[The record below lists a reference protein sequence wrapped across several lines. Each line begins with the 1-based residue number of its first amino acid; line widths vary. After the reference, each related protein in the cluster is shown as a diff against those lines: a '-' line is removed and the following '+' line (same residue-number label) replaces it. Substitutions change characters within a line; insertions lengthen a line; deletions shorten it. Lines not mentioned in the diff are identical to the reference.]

1 MCVRARD
8 TRGGPTEE
16 HVLEH
21 DGLLREAAKVAV
33 GERGRA
39 VRDGLLLDA
48 GPGEVDVEEQ
58 QEDAEADDGRVELV
72 VVPHQ
77 GVVQQVAVDLGLD
90 EHQVDEE
97 HDVVM
102 LDVFVAE
109 AAAVAAH
116 RQADVVAARLV
127 AGARVLGPQRLDGV
141 AAFYAD
147 RHRGRSVASSLRSSR
162 SVMSCHIMSV
172 QRAIDIPDKA
182 GDHGQCVV
190 AKQRAWRVQ
199 VQGSK
204 FEFRYESGSGFGAN
218 QSGGHCKL
226 IHVAIE

>member
-1 MCVRARD
+1 MRHGICKVLFVREAHE
-8 TRGGPTEE
+8 TGLTEE
-16 HVLEH
+16 HVLED
-21 DGLLREAAKVAV
+21 DGLLGEAAKAAIGDEV
-33 GERGRA
+33 GA
-39 VRDGLLLDA
+39 VRHGLLLDA

-58 QEDAEADDGRVELV
+58 QQDAEADDGRVELV

-127 AGARVLGPQRLDGV
+127 AGA
-141 AAFYAD
+141 
-147 RHRGRSVASSLRSSR
+147 
-162 SVMSCHIMSV
+162 
-172 QRAIDIPDKA
+172 
-182 GDHGQCVV
+182 
-190 AKQRAWRVQ
+190 
-199 VQGSK
+199 
-204 FEFRYESGSGFGAN
+204 
-218 QSGGHCKL
+218 
-226 IHVAIE
+226 